1 MSEKRIEEPKIT
13 SIEQQKKNRS
23 RYNIYINGEYSFA
36 VHEDILVKYRLIKGR
51 EMDPEEMKEV
61 LEAEERNKAM
71 QYGLRYLSFRPRT
84 ITEVR
89 DYLIK
94 KGFMK
99 EDVEQVIDSFIEKK
113 YLDDQTYAKQWVEER
128 KRLKPRGRY
137 LMKAELTQRG
147 VGDDEANLA
156 IEQLS
161 SQEEKEM
168 IERWIEKKIT
178 GKKFDN
184 LYDLKRKLVPFL
196 QRKGF
201 PLDTIQEVVH
211 RVGPDYVKSED

>member
-1 MSEKRIEEPKIT
+1 
-13 SIEQQKKNRS
+13 
-23 RYNIYINGEYSFA
+23 
-36 VHEDILVKYRLIKGR
+36 
-51 EMDPEEMKEV
+51 
-61 LEAEERNKAM
+61 
-71 QYGLRYLSFRPRT
+71 
-84 ITEVR
+84 
-89 DYLIK
+89 
-94 KGFMK
+94 
-99 EDVEQVIDSFIEKK
+99 
-113 YLDDQTYAKQWVEER
+113 
-128 KRLKPRGRY
+128 
-137 LMKAELTQRG
+137 MKAELTQRG